1 MRNGTV
7 CFTFDDYGGADWLK
21 ADDLFRKFG
30 AHVTFFVSGEITPDK
45 LAVMRELRDR
55 GHSVGLHS
63 LHHRAV
69 PDLPLERYFDEELL
83 PQMEACRAAGL
94 APRGFAYPFSRRDDD
109 TDRMLFRH
117 FDFLR
122 CGKSGTPA
130 EPPPGKIL
138 LRGTGVGE
146 KYGSA
151 SGVLCGMLEEAARE
165 KRQINFY
172 SHGISPGAKG
182 VDMPTELLTILLE
195 KAYALGMAIVSAES
209 LFTANTKEH
218 HE

>member
-1 MRNGTV
+1 MRHPI
-7 CFTFDDYGGADWLK
+7 
-21 ADDLFRKFG
+21 RQ
-30 AHVTFFVSGEITPDK
+30 AHFAK
-45 LAVMRELRDR
+45 
-55 GHSVGLHS
+55 
-63 LHHRAV
+63 
-69 PDLPLERYFDEELL
+69 
-83 PQMEACRAAGL
+83 QAAGL
-94 APRGFAYPFSRRDDD
+94 FPRGFAYPFSRRDDD
-109 TDRMLFRH
+109 TDRMLFLH
-117 FDFLR
+117 FDYLR
-122 CGKSGTPA
+122 CSMAGSPT

-146 KYGSA
+146 KYGSEA
-151 SGVLCGMLEEAARE
+151 GVLCGMLEEAARE

-182 VDMPTELLTILLE
+182 VDMPTELLTVLLE